1 MELEIKLFSDFKC
14 YAPGSENVFS
24 ISISSG
30 VTVADVLKA
39 LKIPGDVPKVTIL
52 NGRRADANTDQNI
65 IQDWQPRLRI
75 NENRHC

>member
-30 VTVADVLKA
+30 VTVADALKA
-39 LKIPGDVPKVTIL
+39 LKIPGDIPKVTIL
-52 NGRRADANTDQNI
+52 NGRRADANTI
-65 IQDWQPRLRI
+65 IEPQSILVVFSPVSGG
-75 NENRHC
+75 

>member
-30 VTVADVLKA
+30 VTVAEKA
-39 LKIPGDVPKVTIL
+39 FRRSPVTIVSYRDPSIA
-52 NGRRADANTDQNI
+52 RRLQKW
-65 IQDWQPRLRI
+65 IQV
-75 NENRHC
+75 